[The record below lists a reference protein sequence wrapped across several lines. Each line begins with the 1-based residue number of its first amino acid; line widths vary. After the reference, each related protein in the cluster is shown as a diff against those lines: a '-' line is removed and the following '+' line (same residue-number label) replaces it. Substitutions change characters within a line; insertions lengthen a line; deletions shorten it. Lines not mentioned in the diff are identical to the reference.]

1 MATGIEINYNG
12 VKGLTEAL
20 ENDDKVCSVY
30 GAKYVTKVFPALQN
44 IKEGNAIFTFPK
56 MPIKCPGAPQKIMY
70 LAEEYFREVNIFEYK
85 TKYRQMSFNN
95 FSIISRLKLRM
106 VNEIK

>member
-1 MATGIEINYNG
+1 MATGIEINYSG

-20 ENDDKVCSVY
+20 EQDDKVCSIY
-30 GAKYVTKVFPALQN
+30 GPKYVAKVYPAMKN

-70 LAEEYFREVNIFEYK
+70 LAEEYFREVIIFYL
-85 TKYRQMSFNN
+85 YNSLVN
-95 FSIISRLKLRM
+95 FRKICDCLRM
-106 VNEIK
+106 ENERK